1 MTGGRGPSGRSM
13 PGWWKALLVAGAVLL
28 AGGLV
33 VGAWPDDP
41 GPPPISGVA
50 D

>member
-1 MTGGRGPSGRSM
+1 MVGGRRLSGRSM
-13 PGWWKALLVAGAVLL
+13 PGWWKALLVTGAVLL

-33 VGAWPDDP
+33 VGAWPGDSD
-41 GPPPISGVA
+41 PPPISGVA